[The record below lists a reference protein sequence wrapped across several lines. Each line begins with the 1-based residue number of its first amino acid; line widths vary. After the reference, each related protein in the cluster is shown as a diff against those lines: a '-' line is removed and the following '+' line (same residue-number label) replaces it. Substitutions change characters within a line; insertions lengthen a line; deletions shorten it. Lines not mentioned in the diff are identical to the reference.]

1 MFEEPKLPT
10 PQPGLSEPEL
20 PEPVQS
26 RTETASDKSLVEVES
41 LDNEPVEPKG
51 VENEPVEKLVLPD
64 PLQDSESEL
73 DRGSLYVVSS
83 TIYLSSLFKFTLYMC
98 SVILLSQVKLEL
110 TQSQCQVSIVVI
122 LNIINAHGHN
132 HSHACMCMF
141 CPMQA
146 S

>member
-10 PQPGLSEPEL
+10 PQPGLSELEV

-83 TIYLSSLFKFTLYMC
+83 TIYLCHHC
-98 SVILLSQVKLEL
+98 SNSPSTCAV
-110 TQSQCQVSIVVI
+110 
-122 LNIINAHGHN
+122 
-132 HSHACMCMF
+132 
-141 CPMQA
+141 
-146 S
+146 